1 MICFSFWETSKSAA
15 RCRELTY
22 TPNLK
27 IRRKAPS
34 RQDKTLL
41 LHQSL
46 KMVGDLNHGDKDN
59 ASTFGKGYFI
69 ISRSMMESDV
79 WCNKPPEYVKVWL
92 YLISKASHALH
103 R

>member
-59 ASTFGKGYFI
+59 ASTFGKGYWI
-69 ISRSMMESDV
+69 NAKMWGLSERAILMAYAQH
-79 WCNKPPEYVKVWL
+79 P
-92 YLISKASHALH
+92 
-103 R
+103 